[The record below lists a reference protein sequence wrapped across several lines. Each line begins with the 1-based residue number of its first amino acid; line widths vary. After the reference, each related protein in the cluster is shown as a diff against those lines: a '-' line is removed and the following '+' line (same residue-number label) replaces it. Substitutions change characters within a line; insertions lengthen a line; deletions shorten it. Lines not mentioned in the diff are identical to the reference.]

1 MIISLDNVENLGLF
15 LEAEM
20 NFEDIETSNLKL
32 IENKL
37 VEKLKKYNL
46 INANDELVDIGY
58 VELYLLRF
66 NKEAMRENSSP

>member
-1 MIISLDNVENLGLF
+1 M
-15 LEAEM
+15 
-20 NFEDIETSNLKL
+20 KL

-66 NKEAMRENSSP
+66 NKEAYEKGKFKLS